1 MKSTNVCTARAR
13 RRGRIVRNSSLSRA
27 AGNLA
32 LAISRIEPLEQRVLL
47 TASATPDDP
56 AGDLSPWPASVGDRV
71 WMDADADGIQDVGES
86 GLDGVVVKLFNEA
99 GLQGTTTTSGGGR
112 YRLEG
117 LAAADSYYLEF
128 IRPAGFDFSPQ
139 DQGVHDALDSDVN
152 LATGRTTVFTLWPGQ
167 MDLTRDAGLTLKSP
181 PSVGGMVWNDVNGDG
196 IRNAN
201 NSLEHGWPE
210 IDVDLLGENG
220 DVVAHTRTD
229 ADGRYRFDKLTPG
242 RAYSVQVTF
251 TWLTGVLFTL
261 QDRGTDDT
269 RDSDVDM
276 NTGRTALF
284 TLQAG
289 QSIEQDAGVIVSV
302 MIGGTAYKDMNGNGQ
317 REDEPPLAGRVV
329 FIDANANGQFD
340 PGEKSDITESDGRY
354 LLRDLRP
361 GTYRVAQVL
370 EEGWV
375 LTNPSAGYHIVEL
388 PLPHGK
394 DLGRDFANYL
404 FPSRNL
410 TPVGPEFRVNRS
422 TLGNQY
428 QPSSAMDADG
438 DFAVAWVNDPK
449 DGSGMSICA
458 QVYSS
463 SGLPR
468 GPELTVSDYVGVNP
482 QWPHVAMDADGDFI
496 VTWSEYS
503 GVRVRRYS
511 AAGEP
516 QGASFTIPTSLGGSI
531 FWVDAAMDRDGDFV
545 VTWMD
550 MPRWS
555 HFEIVTQRF
564 NAAGVPQGPAL
575 RVVPTGE
582 EHLAYPAVA
591 MDDEGAFVVTWTNR
605 GETDWLLYAQRYSPT
620 GGALG
625 PTFLV
630 NSGVPGHAQEAEA
643 AMDDDGDFIISWVA
657 AAAIY
662 ARRYDAA
669 GAALG
674 PGFRADTFPAGSHSP
689 SVAFDGEGDFVIS
702 WENRDPDGGG
712 YGNYARRYNAAGV
725 PSGSEFLV
733 NSRTAGWQYNPS
745 VAADEDGDFVISWT
759 SEDQDVSGTGVYAQ
773 RYKLTARPTS
783 VGGMF
788 WIDSD
793 GNGVRDA
800 DDLAV
805 EGQTV
810 KLFTEAGALF
820 AVTTTD
826 ANGRYQFTGLH
837 DDQRYY
843 VQFPEVAGYF
853 FTAQDQGTDDTRDSD
868 ADMVTGRTGAF
879 ALAAGQADPAVDAGV
894 VASARIAGLVY
905 NDWNG
910 NGTQD
915 VAEPGLAGWGVYLDA
930 NGNGMPDA
938 GEMSAT
944 TGEHGS
950 YEMYVRPGTYRVV
963 EVLQDGWRRTAPASR
978 YYTVTL
984 KPHEWSPGLVFGNAE
999 VGPLPAIERAGGE
1012 FRVNTTTLDSQ
1023 FLPDIAMDADGD
1035 FVVVWSS
1042 ENAACTEEDVYA
1054 QRYNARGEPQGGEFM
1069 VNVAT
1074 AGRQSHAAVAMDAA
1088 GSFVVIWA
1096 DEQRDNYATRARR
1109 FNAAGVA
1116 QGGEFL
1122 VASATPGGHD
1132 VAMDANGDFV
1142 VAWSSYGGAGD
1153 ERTGVHAQRY
1163 SAAGVAEGPEIHVNT
1178 YTADDQDCPAVAMDA
1193 AGDFAITWMSYGEDG
1208 SKWGICAQ
1216 RYDAAG
1222 KPQGGEFRVNTHT
1235 ENWQLYPA
1243 IAMDADGDFVVAWHS
1258 LNQED
1263 SFDVYAQRFGGMGEP
1278 MGGEFR
1284 VNTYTEGN
1292 QTFPAVAMDAD
1303 GDFIVTWQSNNL
1315 GDSRYEIYAQRYNAA
1330 GIAQGGEFRINT
1342 YTHDTQEYS
1351 GVAMDSAGDF
1361 AVAWMSNGQ
1370 DGSSWGVYAQRYQL
1384 VAAHDAASV
1393 GGMVW
1398 ADGGDDGVRTTES
1411 GLFGR
1416 TVSLFTEAQVLVG
1429 SAVTDVDGTYRFDG
1443 LIPGTR
1449 YYLEFQAGPGAVFTL
1464 QDQGNDDTR
1473 DSDANIVTGRTA
1485 VFALQPG
1492 QVDLTKDAGLLWV
1505 SYIWGTIFNDA
1516 DADGTKDP
1524 SESVLPGWTAFIDT
1538 NANGI
1543 FDAGEQSATTD
1554 QTGQYVLADLRPGV
1568 YRVAEVLKS
1577 GWQRTSP
1584 ATGYH
1589 VITLQSDDSSVGND
1603 FGNRALPL
1611 APAPLHP
1618 SFQVNTFTPG
1628 DQWLPNLATD
1638 HEGDYVVIWESI
1650 GQDGDNSGV
1659 YAQRY
1664 NAADEK
1670 QGAEFRVNT
1679 HTASLQSQ
1687 AAVAMDADGDFVVTW
1702 ASCYQ
1707 DGRDGWGVYAQ
1718 RYDASGVP
1726 QGGEFLVN
1734 VATSFTQA
1742 APSVAMDDA
1751 GNIVIAWMGPGD
1763 ADGWAV
1769 LARRFNAAGEPLTGE
1784 FLVNTT
1790 TSNNQ
1795 DYPVVAMDGDGDFV
1809 VVWNNYIWDGQPHYD
1824 VRARRYSVDGT
1835 PQGGEFPV
1843 STTSDVAHREPAAA
1857 MDDAGNFVIA
1867 WQSWSQKGVY
1877 ARRFSAA
1884 GTPQVAEF
1892 RVGGAEAWFYGAP
1905 AVAMHPDGEFLVT
1918 WCYGSRTGRLYD
1930 ARGRLYDSAGMPQ
1943 GDEFV
1948 IGAVGTGNQGHP
1960 VAAMTG
1966 TADLIVAWQ
1975 DESRDGSGHG
1985 IFAQRYVRSPQ
1996 AASVGGI
2003 IWHDADADGI
2013 RDTGESAWAGVEV
2026 RLYTGGG
2033 SPVATARTGADGR
2046 YRFDGLQPGQWL
2058 YIHVEPA
2065 DRTDVFFTLQN
2076 QGTDDALDSDVD
2088 AATGETAAFVL
2099 WSAQTDL
2106 TQDAGLL
2113 MAGTIGGVVF
2123 DDLDQDGLRDD
2134 RETGL
2139 PARTVYIDAN
2149 ANGKLEWGETY
2160 AWTDAVGRYEF
2171 AHLRPGAYR
2180 VTEIVPTGVELTH
2193 PADGHHA
2200 VQLASN
2206 QSSPDNDFGN
2216 VGGSI
2221 AFVGGIIWNDLNDNG
2236 VRDPDE
2242 PPLSGFGASVCTQD
2256 GVQVAWATSD
2266 HSGRYVFGSLTPGEP
2281 YYLQFY
2287 GGTGWLFA
2295 RQDQGADDTLDSDP
2309 DMLTG
2314 LTPMFTMASGQVDL
2328 TKDAGMVLGAFV
2340 SGTVYED
2347 YNSDGHLDAGE
2358 QRLGNWTVYVDAN
2371 ANGQMDGDEP
2381 SYETN
2386 SDGFYSFGP
2395 LRPGTRRIA
2404 ERVYDGWAPVSPP
2417 GGSCTLQLEAGDWAE
2432 AHFGNR
2438 VVPIEPAT
2446 VGGVVWMDNDYDGV
2460 RQTQDR
2466 GVAGFTVSL
2475 MATGNVCV
2483 ESTATDQDGR
2493 YRFEGAPTGV
2503 ELYII
2508 FHPSTGL
2515 PFTRQDQGADDAND
2529 SDADPISGRTAS
2541 FTLASGQTLLTWDAG
2556 VLRHATIGGIVFNDL
2571 NGNGVQD
2578 AGEGGLSNR
2587 IVYVDVDGDGRFNG
2601 TELNSVTSVQGHF
2614 DIYGLM
2620 PGTYR
2625 VGLVGKD
2632 GWEQTS
2638 PPGFWHTVTLASEQT
2653 VDIAF
2658 GSWIPSPDVV
2668 LPVGPEFCVG
2678 GDIGTTQFA
2687 PATAMDAE
2695 GNFVVVWTGYVS
2707 EEDGTDIYAQLFDA
2721 DGTDRSSPFRVNAV
2735 TAGHQE
2741 CLSVA
2746 MDADGDFVIAWTT
2759 PGDVGFDICAQ
2770 RFDSGGVPQGSP
2782 FFAGGHVGSQYRPSV
2797 AISPADGS
2805 FVVAWEDTRRAGED
2819 PSIYVSSIY
2828 AQRFNYEGS
2837 ALGPEFRV
2845 NSGNDG
2851 LQFRP
2856 AAAMAVDSSFVIA
2869 WYNEVADDPY
2879 QVHIRRYNAL
2889 GLPQGDEAHVNA
2901 DTHGQGNPAIAMDRT
2916 GNFVVAWDFWTE
2928 GADSGPDIHALRY
2941 DASGTPQGR
2950 EVTVNT
2956 LTAGPQRYP
2965 ALAMDA
2971 DGDFIVTWDGVCP
2984 DGSTPYGIYARSYTA
2999 AGAPE
3004 GNQFPVSSP
3013 RNAGQRD
3020 PAVAMD
3026 ADGDFVVVWQ
3036 AENRDNG
3043 RMRLYAQRYT
3053 RSDRMT
3059 SVGGITWLDDNGNG
3073 VRDANEKGIDGV
3085 HIGLYTESGEFVSGP
3100 TSEYGGRYRID
3111 DLRPGKPYYL
3121 QFVLPSGLIFTH
3133 PHQGTDDSL
3142 DSDVDPVTFRTPVFT
3157 LTAGQIDLTQ
3167 NAGFFDQ
3174 ADIWL
3179 YAFDDRN
3186 ANGRWDYPAED
3197 GLSGA
3202 TFFVD
3207 DNANG
3212 QLDDGERS
3220 YTGDEWGRFHVFDLW
3235 PGTYRIAQI
3244 VKPGWAQTVPATGSY
3259 TIDAAAGTVFELP
3272 FGSRQASTDLL
3283 ADIVDVAPD
3292 PRPTGVSQM
3301 TIVFPEPVRGFDL
3314 PDLKLNRNGGQNL
3327 LTSDQ
3332 TLTSTDGITWTL
3344 GNLSG
3349 LTFLEGPYTLTLT
3362 AGDSGITDL
3371 TGRPLA
3377 FDATESFTVNQTTLR
3392 GTPDD
3397 DTFIVRH
3404 QSRSILVF
3412 LNSATEP
3419 AWSIPHDQVS
3429 KLNLH
3434 GGDGNDTFWIGGTAL
3449 GQCQVRFDG
3458 GGQGTGDEGGD
3469 RVVLTGLSGAS
3480 VIYEP
3485 GGSAAGSGML
3495 RVYESEAP
3503 FIGRFNLLFDGME
3516 HVNVS
3521 PEHDTTVTLVTPNPD
3536 DDLTVIKG
3544 GEGETLVRGSSGGVP
3559 IASLNIDEELPLLIL
3574 DAARNDAGAGNDTIH
3589 IPDGMPSD
3597 VNLTVLP
3604 GTGDNRVIVDGGAV
3618 SLPAIHTGSFALAVN
3633 HDALVTIHTAS
3644 GVAVLDIND
3653 SARVNVRTNVPGV
3666 LRLKGLSISGH
3677 GTLDLGGNDLIV
3689 GAPSGASAAALAQI
3703 RNLIAG
3709 ARNSESALWTGS
3721 GVTSSA
3727 AAADPSMGLGVMLL
3741 DANAAAILV
3750 RHAWNGD
3757 ANLDG
3762 MVNADDYFLIDS
3774 GFISQK
3780 AAYHDGDF
3788 NYDGAV
3794 NADDYFLIDNAFLAQ
3809 SSSLAAGRPSPAV
3822 ADDVIAIARSTKQ
3835 APYSGA
3841 TAELFSTTPVL

>member
-1 MKSTNVCTARAR
+1 MKSTNSCTTRAR
-13 RRGRIVRNSSLSRA
+13 RRGRIIRNSRLSRA

-71 WMDADADGIQDVGES
+71 WMDADADGIQDAGES

-99 GLQGTTTTSGGGR
+99 GSERTTTTSGGGL
-112 YRLEG
+112 YRFENLT
-117 LAAADSYYLEF
+117 AADSYCLEF
-128 IRPAGFDFSPQ
+128 ALPKGFAFTSQ
-139 DQGVHDALDSDVN
+139 DQGWHDAVDSDVDPT
-152 LATGRTTVFTLWPGQ
+152 TGRTTVFTLWPGHVD
-167 MDLTRDAGLTLKSP
+167 MTRDAGLIQTSP

-210 IDVDLLGENG
+210 IDVNLLGENG

-229 ADGRYRFDKLTPG
+229 AGGRYRFDQLTPG

-261 QDRGTDDT
+261 QDQGTDDT

-276 NTGRTALF
+276 NTGRTPLF

-289 QSIEQDAGVIVSV
+289 QSLEQDAGVIVSV
-302 MIGGTAYKDMNGNGQ
+302 MIGGTAYNDLNGNGQ

-329 FIDANANGQFD
+329 FIDANANGQLD
-340 PGEKSDITESDGRY
+340 AGEKSDITESDGRY

-531 FWVDAAMDRDGDFV
+531 FWVDAAMDRDGDLV
-545 VTWMD
+545 VTWMH
-550 MPRWS
+550 MPRYS
-555 HFEIVTQRF
+555 YFEVVTQRF
-564 NAAGVPQGPAL
+564 NAAGVPQGAAI

-591 MDDEGAFVVTWTNR
+591 MADDGAFVVTWTNG
-605 GETDWLLYAQRYSPT
+605 GESAWLLYAQRYSPS
-620 GGALG
+620 GEALG

-630 NSGVPGHAQEAEA
+630 NSESAGHAQEAEA
-643 AMDDDGDFIISWVA
+643 AMDPNGDFIISWVVGA
-657 AAAIY
+657 GIY
-662 ARRYDAA
+662 ARRYNAA
-669 GAALG
+669 GEALG
-674 PGFRADTFPAGSHSP
+674 PGFRVDTFPAGSHGP

-745 VAADEDGDFVISWT
+745 VAADDDGDVVIAWT
-759 SEDQDVSGTGVYAQ
+759 SEQQDVSGTGVYAQ

-868 ADMVTGRTGAF
+868 AD
-879 ALAAGQADPAVDAGV
+879 
-894 VASARIAGLVY
+894 
-905 NDWNG
+905 
-910 NGTQD
+910 
-915 VAEPGLAGWGVYLDA
+915 
-930 NGNGMPDA
+930 
-938 GEMSAT
+938 
-944 TGEHGS
+944 
-950 YEMYVRPGTYRVV
+950 
-963 EVLQDGWRRTAPASR
+963 
-978 YYTVTL
+978 
-984 KPHEWSPGLVFGNAE
+984 
-999 VGPLPAIERAGGE
+999 
-1012 FRVNTTTLDSQ
+1012 
-1023 FLPDIAMDADGD
+1023 
-1035 FVVVWSS
+1035 
-1042 ENAACTEEDVYA
+1042 
-1054 QRYNARGEPQGGEFM
+1054 
-1069 VNVAT
+1069 
-1074 AGRQSHAAVAMDAA
+1074 
-1088 GSFVVIWA
+1088 
-1096 DEQRDNYATRARR
+1096 
-1109 FNAAGVA
+1109 
-1116 QGGEFL
+1116 
-1122 VASATPGGHD
+1122 
-1132 VAMDANGDFV
+1132 
-1142 VAWSSYGGAGD
+1142 
-1153 ERTGVHAQRY
+1153 
-1163 SAAGVAEGPEIHVNT
+1163 
-1178 YTADDQDCPAVAMDA
+1178 
-1193 AGDFAITWMSYGEDG
+1193 
-1208 SKWGICAQ
+1208 
-1216 RYDAAG
+1216 
-1222 KPQGGEFRVNTHT
+1222 
-1235 ENWQLYPA
+1235 
-1243 IAMDADGDFVVAWHS
+1243 
-1258 LNQED
+1258 
-1263 SFDVYAQRFGGMGEP
+1263 
-1278 MGGEFR
+1278 
-1284 VNTYTEGN
+1284 
-1292 QTFPAVAMDAD
+1292 
-1303 GDFIVTWQSNNL
+1303 
-1315 GDSRYEIYAQRYNAA
+1315 
-1330 GIAQGGEFRINT
+1330 
-1342 YTHDTQEYS
+1342 
-1351 GVAMDSAGDF
+1351 
-1361 AVAWMSNGQ
+1361 
-1370 DGSSWGVYAQRYQL
+1370 
-1384 VAAHDAASV
+1384 
-1393 GGMVW
+1393 
-1398 ADGGDDGVRTTES
+1398 
-1411 GLFGR
+1411 
-1416 TVSLFTEAQVLVG
+1416 
-1429 SAVTDVDGTYRFDG
+1429 
-1443 LIPGTR
+1443 
-1449 YYLEFQAGPGAVFTL
+1449 
-1464 QDQGNDDTR
+1464 
-1473 DSDANIVTGRTA
+1473 IVTGRTA

-1492 QVDLTKDAGLLWV
+1492 QVDLTQDAGLL
-1505 SYIWGTIFNDA
+1505 SPSFIYGSIFNDV
-1516 DADGTKDP
+1516 DADGAKDP
-1524 SESVLPGWTAFIDT
+1524 SESALPGWTAFIDT

-1543 FDAGEQSATTD
+1543 LDAGEQSATTD

-1589 VITLQSDDSSVGND
+1589 LVTLQSDDSSVGND
-1603 FGNRALPL
+1603 FGNRWLPF

-1628 DQWLPNLATD
+1628 DQWLPNLAMD
-1638 HEGDYVVIWESI
+1638 HEGDYVVVWESI

-1670 QGAEFRVNT
+1670 QGPEFRVNT
-1679 HTASLQSQ
+1679 CTASLQSQ

-1763 ADGWAV
+1763 ADGWSV
-1769 LARRFNAAGEPLTGE
+1769 LARRFNASGEALTGE

-1790 TSNNQ
+1790 TTNNQ

-1809 VVWNNYIWDGQPHYD
+1809 VAWNNYTWDGQPHYD
-1824 VRARRYSVDGT
+1824 VRARRYSADGT
-1835 PQGGEFPV
+1835 PQGDEFAV

-1884 GTPQVAEF
+1884 GTPQDAEF
-1892 RVGGAEAWFYGAP
+1892 RVGGEEAWFYGAP
-1905 AVAMHPDGEFLVT
+1905 AVAMDPDGEFLVT
-1918 WCYGSRTGRLYD
+1918 WCYGSRTGRLYG
-1930 ARGRLYDSAGMPQ
+1930 ARGRLYDSAGLPQ

-1948 IGAVGTGNQGHP
+1948 IGAVGTGNQGQP
-1960 VAAMTG
+1960 VATMTG

-1985 IFAQRYVRSPQ
+1985 IFAQRFARSPQ
-1996 AASVGGI
+1996 PASLGGI
-2003 IWHDADADGI
+2003 VWHDADADGI
-2013 RDTGESAWAGVEV
+2013 RDTGETPWPAVEV

-2033 SPVATARTGADGR
+2033 SPVATAHTGADGR

-2058 YIHVEPA
+2058 YIQIYLTGMPDA
-2065 DRTDVFFTLQN
+2065 FFTLQN

-2134 RETGL
+2134 GETGL

-2216 VGGSI
+2216 VGGNI
-2221 AFVGGIIWNDLNDNG
+2221 GLVGGIIWNDLNDNG

-2242 PPLSGFGASVCTQD
+2242 PPLSGFGASLCTQD

-2314 LTPMFTMASGQVDL
+2314 LTPMFTLASGQVDL

-2417 GGSCTLQLEAGDWAE
+2417 GGSCTLQLEAGGWAE

-2438 VVPIEPAT
+2438 AVPIEPAT

-2483 ESTATDQDGR
+2483 ESTVTDQDGR

-2503 ELYII
+2503 ELYLV
-2508 FHPSTGL
+2508 FHPATGL
-2515 PFTRQDQGADDAND
+2515 PFTKQDQGADDAND

-2556 VLRHATIGGIVFNDL
+2556 VLRHAAINGIVFNDL
-2571 NGNGVQD
+2571 NGNGLQD
-2578 AGEGGLSNR
+2578 AGEEGLSNR
-2587 IVYVDVDGDGRFNG
+2587 IVYVDLDGDGRFNG
-2601 TELNSVTSVQGHF
+2601 TELNSVTSSQGHF

-2638 PPGFWHTVTLASEQT
+2638 PPGFWHAVTLASEQT

-2658 GSWIPSPDVV
+2658 GSWIPSSNVV

-2707 EEDGTDIYAQLFDA
+2707 EENGTDIYAQLFDA
-2721 DGTDRSSPFRVNAV
+2721 DGTAGSTPFRVNAV

-2741 CLSVA
+2741 CPSVA
-2746 MDADGDFVIAWTT
+2746 MDANGHFVIAWTA
-2759 PGDVGFDICAQ
+2759 PSDVGFDICAQ
-2770 RFDSGGVPQGSP
+2770 RFDSAGVPQGP
-2782 FFAGGHVGSQYRPSV
+2782 QFLAGGHVGSQYRPSI
-2797 AISPADGS
+2797 AMSPADGS
-2805 FVVAWEDTRRAGED
+2805 FVLAWEDTRRAGED
-2819 PSIYVSSIY
+2819 PSIYASSIY
-2828 AQRFNYEGS
+2828 AQRFNAEGS

-2851 LQFRP
+2851 LQLCP
-2856 AAAMAVDSSFVIA
+2856 VAAMAVDSSFVIA

-2879 QVHIRRYNAL
+2879 QVHIRRYSAA

-2901 DTHGQGNPAIAMDRT
+2901 DTHGQGNPAIAMDRD
-2916 GNFVVAWDFWTE
+2916 GDFVVAWDFRTE
-2928 GADSGPDIHALRY
+2928 GADSGPDIRALRY

-2950 EVTVNT
+2950 EFTVNT

-3004 GNQFPVSSP
+3004 GNQFPVSAP
-3013 RNAGQRD
+3013 RPAGQRN

-3053 RSDRMT
+3053 RSDRMA
-3059 SVGGITWLDDNGNG
+3059 SVGGINWLDDNGNG
-3073 VRDANEKGIDGV
+3073 VRDTNEKGIDGV
-3085 HIGLYTESGEFVSGP
+3085 HVGLYTESGEFVSGP
-3100 TSEYGGRYRID
+3100 TSEYGRRYRID
-3111 DLRPGKPYYL
+3111 DLQPGKPYYL
-3121 QFVLPSGLIFTH
+3121 QFVLPTGLIFTH

-3197 GLSGA
+3197 GLSGS

-3235 PGTYRIAQI
+3235 PGTYRIAHI
-3244 VKPGWAQTVPATGSY
+3244 VKTGWTQTVPAAGYY

-3314 PDLKLNRNGGQNL
+3314 PDLKLNRNGGDNL

-3344 GNLSG
+3344 DNLSG
-3349 LTFLEGPYTLTLT
+3349 LTFLEGSYTLTLT

-3371 TGRPLA
+3371 TERPLA
-3377 FDATESFTVNQTTLR
+3377 LDATESFTVSQTTLR

-3458 GGQGTGDEGGD
+3458 GGQGAGDEGGD

-3633 HDALVTIHTAS
+3633 NDALVTIHTAS

-3653 SARVNVRTNVPGV
+3653 SARVNVRTNVPGI

-3689 GAPSGASAAALAQI
+3689 GAPSDAPAAALAEI
-3703 RNLIAG
+3703 RNLIAN

-3750 RHAWNGD
+3750 RHTWNGD

-3762 MVNADDYFLIDS
+3762 MVNADDYFLIDA

-3794 NADDYFLIDNAFLAQ
+3794 NADDYFLIDSAFLAQ